1 MRGNYA
7 KHLAGIGKLQSD
19 AGKKIL
25 KEVIKNRGN
34 IYAPAIARLT
44 RMYVASRPTF
54 MDIIL
59 LLALLSEG
67 VSLFE

>member
-1 MRGNYA
+1 MRGDYA

-19 AGKKIL
+19 AGKKML
-25 KEVIKNRGN
+25 KEVIQNRDS
-34 IYAPAIARLT
+34 IYAPAIAQLT

-59 LLALLSEG
+59 RERRMAEG
-67 VSLFE
+67 VLLFE